1 MNSQMKK
8 ILFLIDMLGSG
19 GAQRQL
25 VGLAAGLK
33 RRGYD
38 VGVAYYYD
46 DGFYAR
52 ELDDAGVG
60 HSLVAGGAG
69 PLGRILKI
77 RRHIARVRPDVV
89 IPFLE
94 MPVLV
99 TEICKLLGGRWGFI
113 GGERNTTQRLTLR
126 SRLVFALYGLA
137 DYIVPN
143 SRSQAR
149 FIAAHY
155 PRLAA
160 KVRTI
165 VNFVDTG
172 KFSPCA
178 EKDVGAV
185 SAVIRYICVGRI
197 TRQKNVLHF
206 LRAVAAARAAA
217 RPFEVRWYGRYE
229 QREYMDRVEALT
241 RELHLDDTVK
251 FFDADR
257 EIAARYREADIF
269 VLPSVYEGFPNVLCE
284 AMSSG
289 LPVICSDVCDNPSI
303 LSRPQG
309 GLLFDPHDVDDMAGA
324 LVRSSH
330 WSPQDRRQKGAFNR
344 ARVMETLTPERMV
357 DAYVALIESL

>member
-1 MNSQMKK
+1 MKK
-8 ILFLIDMLGSG
+8 ILFLIDSLGSG

-52 ELDDAGVG
+52 ELDDAEVVRTF
-60 HSLVAGGAG
+60 VADAVE
-69 PLGRILKI
+69 PLKRIRKI

-94 MPVLV
+94 TPVLL

-113 GGERNTTQRLTLR
+113 GGERNTTQRLTLKT
-126 SRLVFALYGLA
+126 RLVFALYGLA

-149 FIAAHY
+149 FIAGHY
-155 PRLAA
+155 PRLAP

-165 VNFVDTG
+165 VNFVDAV
-172 KFSPCA
+172 KFSPCE
-178 EKDVGAV
+178 EKTGDPSMV
-185 SAVIRYICVGRI
+185 RYICVGRI
-197 TRQKNVLHF
+197 TPQKNVLDF
-206 LRAVAAARAAA
+206 LRAVSKARTAA

-229 QREYMDRVEALT
+229 EREYMDRVEALKK
-241 RELHLDDTVK
+241 ELHLGDTVR
-251 FFDADR
+251 FFEADR
-257 EIAARYREADIF
+257 EIARRYREADIF

-289 LPVICSDVCDNPSI
+289 LPAVCSDVCDNPSI
-303 LSRPQG
+303 LTQPQG
-309 GLLFDPHDVDDMAGA
+309 GALFDPHDVDAMADA
-324 LVRSSH
+324 LVRSSF
-330 WSPQDRRQKGAFNR
+330 WSPGERRQKGAFNR
-344 ARVMETLTPERMV
+344 ARVMENLTPERMV
-357 DAYVALIESL
+357 DAYVALIETL